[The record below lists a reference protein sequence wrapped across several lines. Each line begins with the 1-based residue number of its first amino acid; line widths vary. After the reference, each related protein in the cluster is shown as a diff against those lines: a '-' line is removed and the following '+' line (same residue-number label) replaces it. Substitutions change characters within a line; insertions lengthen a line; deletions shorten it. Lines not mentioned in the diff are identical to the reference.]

1 MADST
6 NLLNQ
11 IVVGQAQPA
20 VPANELFAS
29 MSAAA
34 LFSRNE
40 SASSGL
46 TWAYYGGYYNG
57 IDVANGTLSL
67 TASQANIY
75 IVAAKAT
82 GVVSFSTATTN
93 WNNTTDYDR
102 LYRVT
107 TSGSAA
113 TVWNDKRSLIGSS
126 GTFTGGTLTSALN
139 EAPTVTIV
147 SSTTP
152 AIGAAAGNSISI
164 TGTTTI
170 TGFDTIAAGTFRRTV
185 FTGILQL
192 THNASSFIL
201 LTGANI
207 TTAAGDIAEWISL
220 GSGNWRM
227 TGYERATGYALVSSA
242 FTGGTLTSALN
253 EAPTVTIASSSTP
266 AIGAAAGNSISI
278 TGIVTITGFDTIAA
292 GAIRKTIFTG
302 SLQLTHNGT
311 SLILLTGADVTTA
324 AGDIADWIS
333 LGSGNWRM
341 TGYERASGSALAA
354 SASALTIKDE
364 GSTLTSA
371 PVSMD
376 FVGAG
381 VTATQSSGAV
391 TVTIAGGGGSAT
403 NSTVIYD
410 ARIWRCEAS
419 QVGTTTERFG
429 TTFGSTGTG
438 TPALG
443 TYSTASPQQAA
454 TRCVFSNTTTSSRL
468 GIWDANYSHQ
478 YNTTADSFNWTA
490 KFWFGTDAAIDTRT
504 GVFVGFYDLNVMN
517 STPSTS
523 LLNMIGMGADGGAS
537 GDTNWQIIRRA
548 GSGAATKVDTGIARA
563 INQYFI
569 LTIKC
574 VSGTGLTVTVEQY
587 STLSTGFAT
596 VYGPTTYTTVLPAS
610 SATPNMGASCQRCT
624 HSTTNTDSISF
635 MNYISTVQ
643 LPT

>member
-1 MADST
+1 MANST
-6 NLLNQ
+6 NILNQ
-11 IVVGQAQPA
+11 IVVAQAQPA

-29 MSAAA
+29 MSPSA

-40 SASSGL
+40 SASSLL
-46 TWAYYGGYYNG
+46 TWAYYGGTYKG
-57 IDVANGTLSL
+57 LDIVNGTLAL

-75 IVAAKAT
+75 IVASKAT

-93 WNNTTDYDR
+93 WNNTGSYDR

-107 TSGSAA
+107 TSATAA
-113 TVWNDKRSLIGSS
+113 TVWEDKREMIGNTTTSTFVSLTDGP
-126 GTFTGGTLTSALN
+126 GGFTGNSLKVVRVNTGETALEYTTVGASLTSENVEDIVGALLVAGSGISLFYDDAASPPTLTITNTASTGFTSEQIEDIVGALVVAGSN
-139 EAPTVTIV
+139 VTVTYDD
-147 SSTTP
+147 
-152 AIGAAAGNSISI
+152 AASPP
-164 TGTTTI
+164 
-170 TGFDTIAAGTFRRTV
+170 
-185 FTGILQL
+185 
-192 THNASSFIL
+192 
-201 LTGANI
+201 
-207 TTAAGDIAEWISL
+207 
-220 GSGNWRM
+220 
-227 TGYERATGYALVSSA
+227 
-242 FTGGTLTSALN
+242 TL
-253 EAPTVTIASSSTP
+253 TIAST
-266 AIGAAAGNSISI
+266 
-278 TGIVTITGFDTIAA
+278 
-292 GAIRKTIFTG
+292 
-302 SLQLTHNGT
+302 
-311 SLILLTGADVTTA
+311 
-324 AGDIADWIS
+324 
-333 LGSGNWRM
+333 
-341 TGYERASGSALAA
+341 
-354 SASALTIKDE
+354 
-364 GSTLTSA
+364 
-371 PVSMD
+371 
-376 FVGAG
+376 
-381 VTATQSSGAV
+381 
-391 TVTIAGGGGSAT
+391 GGGGGGGVTQEEIEDIVGALVIAGSGITAT
-403 NSTVIYD
+403 YDDASSPATLTIASTGSSTSPTDIYE

-429 TTFGSTGTG
+429 TTFGTTGTG

-504 GVFVGFYDLNVMN
+504 GVFVGLYDLNVMN

-523 LLNMIGMGADGGAS
+523 LTNMIGMGADGGAS

-548 GSGAATKVDTGIARA
+548 ASGSATKVDTGVARA
-563 INQYFI
+563 VNQYFR

-610 SATPNMGASCQRCT
+610 AATPNMGASCQRCT